1 MGENCIVWCKYQ
13 TNYEEI
19 AINCLTCLYLI
30 FQELSMVPLKFDRN
44 EFEIS
49 LFSGVAKFRGGW
61 EMPYFS
67 KTAGGTRG
75 NFFDF

>member
-1 MGENCIVWCKYQ
+1 
-13 TNYEEI
+13 
-19 AINCLTCLYLI
+19 
-30 FQELSMVPLKFDRN
+30 MVPLKFDRN

-49 LFSGVAKFRGGW
+49 LFSGDAKYRGEKW

-67 KTAGGTRG
+67 KTAWGTPG